1 MPLFVY
7 QASAK
12 EDMVVGQA
20 MEIQEGGLLNS
31 YSTTVRHGLIF
42 RMPVSVMQSYNMF
55 HVTLSF
61 MQIS

>member
-1 MPLFVY
+1 
-7 QASAK
+7 
-12 EDMVVGQA
+12 

-31 YSTTVRHGLIF
+31 YSSTARHGLIF

-55 HVTLSF
+55 HVTLSS